1 MDPLALA
8 RTCLDGGSR
17 FIQLRAKEETGAEF
31 LDLADKVVAAGR
43 EAGALV
49 VINDRIDMAVMS
61 GAGGVHVGQD
71 DLPARE
77 VRRLVGPELVIGLST
92 HEVPQIDRALTLPI
106 TYLAV
111 GPIFATGTKDT
122 GYGPRG
128 LDLVRAAAGRGKPV
142 VAIGGIT
149 LATAAQVIEAG
160 AAAVAV
166 ISDLLIG
173 DPKDR
178 VRQYLR
184 ALA

>member
-1 MDPLALA
+1 M
-8 RTCLDGGSR
+8 R
-17 FIQLRAKEETGAEF
+17 
-31 LDLADKVVAAGR
+31 
-43 EAGALV
+43 
-49 VINDRIDMAVMS
+49 RI
-61 GAGGVHVGQD
+61 
-71 DLPARE
+71 
-77 VRRLVGPELVIGLST
+77 VGPELVIGLST

-106 TYLAV
+106 SYLAV

-149 LATAAQVIEAG
+149 LDTAAQVIEAG
-160 AAAVAV
+160 ATAVAV